1 MPPNCTLK
9 MVKMVHKNGT
19 FHSLPSCFH
28 PPQLLISFKV
38 KSKVFTKAH
47 KAQHPSA
54 PATSPISSATALYPT
69 TPLSH
74 TVHLATPQK
83 SHRHSHSNMPSSIL
97 RQGLSI
103 CCSRTSPPQEVHVLF
118 LYFIESSAQL
128 PVPLT
133 KPSPHTAFLVHN
145 PSPSFI
151 L

>member
-103 CCSRTSPPQEVHVLF
+103 CCSRTSPPTRSPCG
-118 LYFIESSAQL
+118 YFFISSS
-128 PVPLT
+128 PLLSCQY
-133 KPSPHTAFLVHN
+133 P
-145 PSPSFI
+145 
-151 L
+151 